1 MFFFDN
7 VRKEEERKPGIA
19 LTGQAGRWSDAGGND
34 AVNSSSPL
42 LLKTRPSHS
51 ECAGQKKAGG
61 GGVSPLLSFFILS
74 RNICQSVALFCSLH
88 HDLKR

>member
-1 MFFFDN
+1 MGFFDN

-19 LTGQAGRWSDAGGND
+19 LTGQAGRWSNAGGND

-42 LLKTRPSHS
+42 LLKTRPSRS